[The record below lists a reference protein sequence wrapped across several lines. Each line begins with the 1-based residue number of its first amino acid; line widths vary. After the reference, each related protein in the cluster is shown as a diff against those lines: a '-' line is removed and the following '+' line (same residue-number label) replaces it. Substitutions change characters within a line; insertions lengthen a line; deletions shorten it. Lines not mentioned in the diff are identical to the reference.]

1 MTLTIDDLDLERHD
15 RCQYDYVAVNFH
27 SVCAF
32 SLLMTTYFCF
42 LSCQVFDGLREDSPS
57 IGERLCGQL
66 GETVIESTGTEMMVQ
81 FRTDGSVSQGG
92 FRATVR
98 SQQEAGKGVYV
109 YTKKFVLESCSV
121 Q

>member
-1 MTLTIDDLDLERHD
+1 
-15 RCQYDYVAVNFH
+15 
-27 SVCAF
+27 
-32 SLLMTTYFCF
+32 
-42 LSCQVFDGLREDSPS
+42 
-57 IGERLCGQL
+57 
-66 GETVIESTGTEMMVQ
+66 MMVQ